1 MICIFLKERMRN
13 AKNFN
18 ARKVLEV
25 AFQNA
30 KEKTLKPSIS
40 KSGTWSHRMSEWM
53 ILINPA
59 QPLQTENG
67 RVDVKAEKHFKN
79 ILSEVTRLWG
89 VSDS

>member
-1 MICIFLKERMRN
+1 MIWKTYQ
-13 AKNFN
+13 

-30 KEKTLKPSIS
+30 KEKTLKPSAGMSQRHIQHQVRRNQMRRAGIPQVRNS
-40 KSGTWSHRMSEWM
+40 IPSILKSGTWSHRMPEWM

-67 RVDVKAEKHFKN
+67 R
-79 ILSEVTRLWG
+79 G
-89 VSDS
+89 